1 VKITLPSTEESSI
14 IALNLIAFIASE
26 DSRCERFSALTGM
39 TLQDL
44 KEGARKLEFQGFVLE
59 YALQDES
66 LILEFAAAENLDPH
80 TLVAAR
86 HKLPGATYDI

>member
-1 VKITLPSTEESSI
+1 LKITSPSTEESSI
-14 IALNLIAFIASE
+14 IALKLIGFIASE
-26 DSRCERFSALTGM
+26 ESRCERFSALTGM

-44 KEGARKLEFQGFVLE
+44 KEGAQKPEFQGFVLE

-66 LILEFAAAENLDPH
+66 LILEFAAMECLNPQSI
-80 TLVAAR
+80 TAAR

>member
-1 VKITLPSTEESSI
+1 MKLTSPSIDESSI
-14 IALNLIAFIASE
+14 IALKLISFIASE
-26 DSRCERFSALTGM
+26 ENRCERFSALTGM

-44 KEGARKLEFQGFVLE
+44 KEGAKKPEFQGFVLE

-66 LILEFAAAENLDPH
+66 LILEFAAMENLSPL

-86 HKLPGATYDI
+86 HKLPGATYDF